1 MKTLCI
7 TISVIIIL
15 ATLSATIQVHAQQY
29 PHGIGSNSSAH
40 YNSVGLTY
48 QQCQD
53 KISSELQKTV
63 DSLDRGKAVALAI
76 TSPDF
81 QSKISGHKYELT
93 IISTNDTWDN
103 SMCGNVKRTAVGV
116 GFNFLDTPDTYLE
129 SVGVAE
135 NANMSQITQIET
147 TTTPICHN
155 DCPPATPPN
164 WNDFVPNI
172 SSDFHFNGVM
182 IPNVTIPV
190 NIDLANEGNS
200 TLYDIR
206 VAFVDSPLLRNFKT
220 GYGNFTLEIG
230 QEKTISGTIVLP
242 SELSNVS
249 SSLNWMVY
257 AKHQDATNGSKEFHK
272 TINLANKSM
281 SRDNS
286 VSFDTILPPL
296 KQKVLVNEIKC
307 KQGFQLIIKSNDYSP
322 ACVISSTMQKLI
334 QRNWGESLDTLEE
347 SPAIKKMDIIGLQ
360 QNYNV
365 GQPIHASLRFTG
377 WSYEY
382 MPYMKILNATGDQIW
397 FNCPDCV
404 IHSEHATGPPGYFGT
419 FTLNLQDYNDRP
431 PVINQTGT
439 YTVTASY
446 ENKTAEANFIV
457 IKSKNTI
464 LP

>member
-1 MKTLCI
+1 MKTRCVPI
-7 TISVIIIL
+7 FTIIIL
-15 ATLSATIQVHAQQY
+15 ASLSVMTYAHAQQY
-29 PHGIGSNSSAH
+29 PHGIGSNSSAL
-40 YNSVGLTY
+40 YNSAGLTY

-53 KISSELQKTV
+53 KISSEIQKTA

-81 QSKISGHKYELT
+81 QSKIAGHKYELT
-93 IISTNDTWDN
+93 VVSTNDTWDN
-103 SMCGNVKRTAVGV
+103 SMCDNVKRTAVGV
-116 GFNFLDTPDTYLE
+116 GFNLLDTPDTYLE
-129 SVGVAE
+129 SVDVAE
-135 NANMSQITQIET
+135 DSNMSQVTQVE

-155 DCPPATPPN
+155 NCPPAIPPN
-164 WNDFVPNI
+164 WSGFVPTI
-172 SSDFHFNGVM
+172 SSDFHFNGIM
-182 IPNVTIPV
+182 IPNASVPV
-190 NIDLANEGNS
+190 SIDLANVGNS

-206 VAFVDSPLLRNFKT
+206 VAFVDSPLLSNFKT
-220 GYGNFTLEIG
+220 GYGNFTLEVG
-230 QEKTISGTIVLP
+230 QEKTISGTILSP

-257 AKHQDATNGSKEFHK
+257 AKRQDVTNGSKEFHK
-272 TINLANKSM
+272 TINLADKST

-286 VSFDTILPPL
+286 VSFNAILPPL
-296 KQKVLVNEIKC
+296 KQKVSVNEIEC
-307 KQGFQLIIKSNDYSP
+307 KQGLQLIIKSNDYSP

-347 SPAIKKMDIIGLQ
+347 PPAIKKMDIIGLQ

-382 MPYMKILNATGDQIW
+382 MPDMKILNATGDQVW

-404 IHSEHATGPPGYFGT
+404 IHSEHAIGPPGYFGT
-419 FTLNLQDYNDRP
+419 FTLNLHDYNDRP

-439 YTVTASY
+439 YTVVTSY
-446 ENKTAEANFIV
+446 ENKTAEANFVV
-457 IKSKNTI
+457 IKPENTI